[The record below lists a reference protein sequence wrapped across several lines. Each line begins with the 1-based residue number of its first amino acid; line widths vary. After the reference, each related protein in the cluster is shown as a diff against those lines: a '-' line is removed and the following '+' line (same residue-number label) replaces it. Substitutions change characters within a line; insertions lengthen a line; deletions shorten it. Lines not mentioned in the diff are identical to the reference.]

1 MPAMAPAPP
10 AAAPSSRQ
18 AIIDTIPTF
27 GTISARDIAEA
38 TGKSLQTVHR
48 ILRELVDEGVITA
61 IGKKQS
67 RLRTYTRKQTID

>member
-1 MPAMAPAPP
+1 MPAMP
-10 AAAPSSRQ
+10 Q